1 MVNLPGKAWWRSA
14 LEESGAV
21 FATTSGMSLMQL
33 WSVDSW
39 GSLDRVRK
47 DLYLFI
53 PLRYFWYC
61 PLVHF
66 FLISASLFVLALTAP
81 VLIMCSHGS

>member
-1 MVNLPGKAWWRSA
+1 MVELPGKVWWRSA

-21 FATTSGMSLMQL
+21 SATMCGMSLMQL

-47 DLYLFI
+47 DLYFLEILLVLF
-53 PLRYFWYC
+53 F
-61 PLVHF
+61 
-66 FLISASLFVLALTAP
+66 S
-81 VLIMCSHGS
+81 

>member
-1 MVNLPGKAWWRSA
+1 MVNLPQKAWWRSA

-21 FATTSGMSLMQL
+21 SATMTGMSPMQL

-53 PLRYFWYC
+53 PPEIL
-61 PLVHF
+61 LVLF
-66 FLISASLFVLALTAP
+66 LLISASLTSTVIGTLYL
-81 VLIMCSHGS
+81 C

>member
-1 MVNLPGKAWWRSA
+1 MVALPGKAWWRSA

-21 FATTSGMSLMQL
+21 SATGSGMSLMQL

-53 PLRYFWYC
+53 PPRYFWCC
-61 PLVHF
+61 PLVDF
-66 FLISASLFVLALTAP
+66 LLISASLCISTDCTCANNAY
-81 VLIMCSHGS
+81 GA